1 MADSNAGQQGAAG
14 KESLARL
21 LTANHRRVLATT
33 LRRVEL
39 AAWRLE
45 DQLTR
50 KGMPEL
56 ALTRFSNPLSA
67 AQKTAL
73 LHLVKQLRE
82 AVAQLAA
89 DYHLA
94 VAEENLLSTV
104 MAEFTLLWCDVEDLR
119 PQKLRAYGEVDPRVA
134 RLLELPL
141 QRLIKLLLA
150 VNDVAGGKP
159 EAIRLWQGNSES
171 NRGGG
176 IL

>member
-1 MADSNAGQQGAAG
+1 MTDSDARQQGAVG
-14 KESLARL
+14 KAQL
-21 LTANHRRVLATT
+21 LNANHRRVLAVT

-56 ALTRFSNPLSA
+56 TLTRFSNPLSA

-73 LHLVKQLRE
+73 LHLVKRLRE

-89 DYHLA
+89 DYRLA

-104 MAEFTLLWCDVEDLR
+104 MAEFTLLWCDVEDVR
-119 PQKLRAYGEVDPRVA
+119 PRKLQAYGTVNPQAAE
-134 RLLELPL
+134 LLEPPL
-141 QRLIKLLLA
+141 KRLVTLLLA

-159 EAIRLWQGNSES
+159 EAIRMWQK
-171 NRGGG
+171 
-176 IL
+176 

>member
-1 MADSNAGQQGAAG
+1 MADSNVGRPGAAG
-14 KESLARL
+14 NEPLARL

-50 KGMPEL
+50 ESMPEL
-56 ALTRFSNPLSA
+56 ALTRFSNPLSR
-67 AQKTAL
+67 AQVVAL
-73 LHLVKQLRE
+73 LHLVKRLRE

-89 DYHLA
+89 DYRLA
-94 VAEENLLSTV
+94 ATEENLLSTV
-104 MAEFTLLWCDVEDLR
+104 MAEFTLLWCDVEDVR
-119 PQKLRAYGEVDPRVA
+119 PQKLRAYGAVDPRVA
-134 RLLELPL
+134 RVLEPPL
-141 QRLIKLLLA
+141 QRLIELLLA

-171 NRGGG
+171 SR
-176 IL
+176 